1 MCSAESVWKAKVLIK
16 KASAHLIVNNTEA
29 LLNEIYYLCLFCER
43 SETICSVKYRK
54 NLKRPEKRTHMKY
67 VIVLGDG
74 MADEPIE
81 ALGGKTPLAYAKTP
95 AMDRLSKKG
104 EIGMVHTIPDGM
116 KPGSDTANLSVLGY
130 DPKIYYSGRSP
141 LEALSIGVPMKD
153 TDIAIRCNIVTISE
167 DDVPFEEKT
176 IIDHSSGEISTE
188 DCAVLL
194 DAVRKELENET
205 FKFYVGTSYRHCLIW
220 DKGSVVELT
229 PPHDVLTQVIGQ
241 YLPKEEALREM
252 MKKSYDILV
261 NHPINVER
269 KKQGLNPANCCW
281 FWGAGTKPM
290 LSSFEEKTGKKGM
303 MVSAVDLLKGIA
315 VGAGMG
321 VVEVEGANGGLH
333 TNYEGKVEAAL
344 KAITEDGY
352 DFVYIHLEAPDE
364 MGHQGSV
371 ERKVQAIEYLDSR
384 VIGPVCEKLDA
395 LKEDYRI
402 LILPDHPTP
411 IRVRTH
417 TADNVPYLLYDSTN
431 PADHTWNYNEA
442 EAKESGNF
450 VAQGHK
456 IIEHLFEK

>member
-1 MCSAESVWKAKVLIK
+1 
-16 KASAHLIVNNTEA
+16 
-29 LLNEIYYLCLFCER
+29 
-43 SETICSVKYRK
+43 
-54 NLKRPEKRTHMKY
+54 MKY
-67 VIVLGDG
+67 IVVLVDG
-74 MADEPIE
+74 MADLPIE
-81 ALGGKTPLAYAKTP
+81 ALDNKTPLAYAKTET
-95 AMDRLSKKG
+95 MDALSKKA
-104 EIGMVHTIPDGM
+104 EIGLVHTIPEGM

-130 DPKIYYSGRSP
+130 DPKVYYSGRSP

-176 IIDHSSGEISTE
+176 IIDHSSSEISTE

-194 DAVRKELENET
+194 KAVMDELQNET
-205 FKFYVGTSYRHCLIW
+205 YQFYVGTSYRHCLIW
-220 DKGSVVELT
+220 DKGEVVELT
-229 PPHDVLTQVIGQ
+229 PPHDVLGRVINE
-241 YLPKEEALREM
+241 YLPEDKVLYEM

-290 LSSFEEKTGKKGM
+290 LSSFEEKTGKKGL

-333 TNYEGKVEAAL
+333 TNYAGKVDAAL
-344 KAITEDGY
+344 KALTEDGY
-352 DFVYIHLEAPDE
+352 DFVYIHVEAPDE

-371 ERKVQAIEYLDSR
+371 ERKVQAIEYLDEK
-384 VIGPVCEKLDA
+384 VIKPVVDTLSEQGVDFRMLV
-395 LKEDYRI
+395 
-402 LILPDHPTP
+402 LPDHPTP
-411 IRVRTH
+411 ICVRTH
-417 TADNVPYLLYDSTN
+417 TSDSVPYMLYDSTN
-431 PADHTWNYNEA
+431 LLDKAWNYNED

-450 VAQGHK
+450 VEKGHE
-456 IIEHLFEK
+456 IIDYLFSK